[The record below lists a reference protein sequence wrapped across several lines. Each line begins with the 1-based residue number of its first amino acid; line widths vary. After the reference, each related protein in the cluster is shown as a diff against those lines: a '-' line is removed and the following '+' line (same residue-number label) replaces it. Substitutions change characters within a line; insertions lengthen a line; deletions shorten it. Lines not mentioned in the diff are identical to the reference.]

1 MKVNGITGSGTVVI
15 DTVFKVWLSRAL
27 LPAWIKCSLGKD
39 NTFLVA
45 FESAAV
51 VAVLFVSGASCTRGQ
66 GSVAQDTLSELPD
79 WLAVEPFHHTHLG
92 YVVATVSV
100 SVWFVSFL
108 TAYTETSVPVYVKFI
123 PRCVAKDFLVRHVWK

>member
-1 MKVNGITGSGTVVI
+1 MQINWITGGGTVVV
-15 DTVFKVWLSRAL
+15 DAVFKVYAARTLF
-27 LPAWIKCSLGKD
+27 PAWVKRSLGKD
-39 NTFLVA
+39 NTFLIA
-45 FESAAV
+45 FESSTV

-100 SVWFVSFL
+100 SV
-108 TAYTETSVPVYVKFI
+108 
-123 PRCVAKDFLVRHVWK
+123 